1 MVSSGQHKVHGK
13 IMDIK
18 IGYVVMKVVQLEYYG
33 TADIQAC
40 CQNTEEE
47 ALRWIAAEL
56 GKPEYDDNIKFYI
69 RKVFM
74 RTPKKNE
81 S

>member
-1 MVSSGQHKVHGK
+1 
-13 IMDIK
+13 MDIK
-18 IGYVVMKVVQLEYYG
+18 IGYVVMKVVQLDYYG
-33 TADIQAC
+33 AADIQAC

-56 GKPEYDDNIKFYI
+56 SKPEYDDKIQFYI

-74 RTPKKNE
+74 RTLKNDE
-81 S
+81 SRNC